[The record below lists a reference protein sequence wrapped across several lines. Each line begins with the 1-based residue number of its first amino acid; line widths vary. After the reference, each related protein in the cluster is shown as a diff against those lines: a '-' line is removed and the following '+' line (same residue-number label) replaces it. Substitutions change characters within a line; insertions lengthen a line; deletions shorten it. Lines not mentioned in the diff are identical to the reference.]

1 MLTTDRPRHRLLACI
16 ATSGF
21 IFTASNIACAADII
35 NGWSPFGTISNIY
48 SVGNM
53 TMFKVNGTTQ
63 SCGHPDYWELPL
75 NDTITSKT
83 KTALLLAA
91 FTAGK
96 QVSLRCENGLVSDFQ
111 ILE

>member
-1 MLTTDRPRHRLLACI
+1 MVTTHPPRHRLLACI
-16 ATSGF
+16 ATGGMF
-21 IFTASNIACAADII
+21 FAAANCARAADII
-35 NGWSPFGTISNIY
+35 NGWSPFGTISTIY

-53 TMFKVNGTTQ
+53 TMFKISGTTQ

-96 QVSLRCENGLVSDFQ
+96 QVSLRCENSLVSDFQ